1 MPWTLNGPQI
11 STGLSNKHVS
21 SKKLFRVK
29 YPSQIVLV
37 FFNLSTFFSSGQF
50 YMCFE
55 RKKMGKTM
63 FNII

>member
-1 MPWTLNGPQI
+1 MPWTIKGPQI

-21 SKKLFRVK
+21 SKNLFRVK

-63 FNII
+63 LKIL